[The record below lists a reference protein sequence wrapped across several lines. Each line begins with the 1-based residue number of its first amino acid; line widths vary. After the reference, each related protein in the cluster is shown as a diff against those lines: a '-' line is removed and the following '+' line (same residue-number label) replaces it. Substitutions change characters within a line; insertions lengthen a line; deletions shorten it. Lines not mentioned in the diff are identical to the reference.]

1 MENKLKKY
9 KFGILLAATKDSSFT
24 LGTMIANIK
33 DKMGDFVDIF
43 YIIHDGFSL
52 EDMEAMKKLS
62 KNSEIVFSEFTQ
74 ETFMEN
80 FRKFGGNALKFNFS
94 SGFLGRWTHMVY
106 ACFEVF
112 RFLEE
117 CESILY
123 LDFDILILKGME
135 HLAKLKERGIS
146 IAAERGK
153 KRLNEVYPHYNG
165 EFANNPIY
173 RSGSVLVNDTIL
185 DPKEC
190 YAFVYQKSADVA
202 YGLNDQG
209 ILSLLIYEKNL
220 KTQNLGKEYV
230 GSVHWLSNDEVYFV
244 HAYGRDNRFW
254 NNRLCHQVWREWEEY
269 YNVWLK
275 AGGSPYKGGFVA
287 NTTYGYER
295 VRFHLTYKIG
305 YAVIEIQRNLKS
317 KWEYLKLPLIMIKIT
332 LKHKRKLR
340 EYHKK
345 IQEFPHLKLPP
356 LSAYDYNQILQ
367 EKQSIPYRLGEA
379 ILEFYR
385 EWWKFDIFRL
395 YRKINAIKKEAQL
408 RFKNQNASKPSKIHL
423 SK

>member
-1 MENKLKKY
+1 MIDIEQLIEEKLIDKRVVDNLDFGDGKRVDYDKIYKTKTYCLREAFTKFNVNDLDFNNFVMGGFATDYALYMTLKFKFNNKPWYLWPDIYKNYSKEVEELVIKENEIEFLRNKLK
-9 KFGILLAATKDSSFT
+9 
-24 LGTMIANIK
+24 
-33 DKMGDFVDIF
+33 
-43 YIIHDGFSL
+43 
-52 EDMEAMKKLS
+52 E
-62 KNSEIVFSEFTQ
+62 Q
-74 ETFMEN
+74 
-80 FRKFGGNALKFNFS
+80 
-94 SGFLGRWTHMVY
+94 
-106 ACFEVF
+106 
-112 RFLEE
+112 
-117 CESILY
+117 
-123 LDFDILILKGME
+123 
-135 HLAKLKERGIS
+135 GIS

-254 NNRLCHQVWREWEEY
+254 NNRLCHQIWREWEEY

-305 YAVIEIQRNLKS
+305 YAVIEIQRNIKS

-367 EKQSIPYRLGEA
+367 EKQSIPYRLGEV

-395 YRKINAIKKEAQL
+395 YKKINAIKKEAQL